1 MSQILRRCNCA
12 SALSKAPAWLFGL
25 HGAGDPPRLA
35 IALRLAPRPVAR
47 APGGPFLD
55 FFTFPWGGSQRA
67 PARRPRGLRVLRPLV
82 QVLQLRG
89 AGPER
94 RVAADHLVPFV
105 RGLDVPPPGRA
116 RPAAVQRR
124 GVPREGVLRETH
136 LPPRV
141 HRREDLPHR
150 AREVPPHAPAARRRA
165 PRRAPRHPAPR
176 PRNAPPR

>member
-55 FFTFPWGGSQRA
+55 FFTFLGGGSQRA
-67 PARRPRGLRVLRPLV
+67 PARRPQGLRVLGPLV

-105 RGLDVPPPGRA
+105 RGLDVPPPARAAGGRA
-116 RPAAVQRR
+116 
-124 GVPREGVLRETH
+124 
-136 LPPRV
+136 
-141 HRREDLPHR
+141 
-150 AREVPPHAPAARRRA
+150 AARRP
-165 PRRAPRHPAPR
+165 PRRPA
-176 PRNAPPR
+176 PRNAPPPAGASARRSAAPRPRGTPARPRRPP